1 MGQIQ
6 RVFPVLTNSHLLKTL
21 TDFPKKNYIIVFY
34 LIGPVL
40 DLHLVRLTVVHK
52 RASFFKKVKAFA
64 WFSSLYPIFLPF
76 FLNFYLFVAPLRKI
90 TSLHQTSIIGSVY
103 WNCFTHNTRH
113 KKLVFKLLI
122 LMICWSLRV
131 QGSRVYPIATF
142 HV

>member
-90 TSLHQTSIIGSVY
+90 TSLHQTSIKVLSTEIVLLI
-103 WNCFTHNTRH
+103 TARH

-122 LMICWSLRV
+122 LICWSLRV